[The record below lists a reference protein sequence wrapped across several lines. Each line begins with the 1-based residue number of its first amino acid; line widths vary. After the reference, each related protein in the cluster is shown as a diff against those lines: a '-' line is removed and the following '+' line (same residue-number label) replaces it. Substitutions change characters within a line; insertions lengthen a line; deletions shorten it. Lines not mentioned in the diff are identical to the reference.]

1 MGPGAP
7 AEMSGPCSPLRGI
20 IARGY
25 RYIIKAAGAAGP
37 GLTAALLYPI
47 LMRC

>member
-1 MGPGAP
+1 MGPAAP
-7 AEMSGPCSPLRGI
+7 AEVSGPFSPLRGI
-20 IARGY
+20 IVRGY
-25 RYIIKAAGAAGP
+25 RYIIKAAGAAGL